1 MHNLPIHMAPAA
13 FSLARW
19 PRIAKLPTALKLLLL
34 CIIVVGLVATWKW
47 LRSSK
52 PVVIPRYA
60 APSPLPPFPS
70 ELFIDKLYYLNLQHR
85 SDRLMQIQN
94 EFASV
99 GWLNRSELVVAAAVP
114 THGAIGCV
122 RSHLRALRRFL
133 ADPNARHA
141 LIVEDDLEFTA
152 DPRVNITRFLTDH
165 GHDGWDVLMLASNTM
180 KEEPYKEY
188 AIRALVAGTTSAY
201 AVTRAFA
208 PKVIQAFEEGLHQ
221 LRYAEVY
228 DPPHFAADAIWQPLQ
243 LVSRWYCLAP
253 KVARQ
258 RPGFSDIEKTVVA
271 YGV

>member
-1 MHNLPIHMAPAA
+1 MAPAA

-165 GHDGWDVLMLASNTM
+165 GHDGWDVLMLA
-180 KEEPYKEY
+180 
-188 AIRALVAGTTSAY
+188 
-201 AVTRAFA
+201 
-208 PKVIQAFEEGLHQ
+208 
-221 LRYAEVY
+221 
-228 DPPHFAADAIWQPLQ
+228 
-243 LVSRWYCLAP
+243 
-253 KVARQ
+253 
-258 RPGFSDIEKTVVA
+258 
-271 YGV
+271 